1 MGREIKLDGGEIT
14 ILKKIGLSGSP
25 LFGKLLVDRIE
36 EMEKGEFL
44 DTLCGLIDQGYV
56 ISNKVNIRLMEDVEK
71 AFFRVN
77 SAHSKDL
84 QEAVNPS
91 RKRERERAERLRRRY
106 DEWCARAKCCGFG
119 PGSQPSRQ
127 ACSPPDASRRLIMSG
142 FAGSR

>member
-56 ISNKVNIRLMEDVEK
+56 ISNKVNVRLMEDVEK

-77 SAHSKDL
+77 PAHSKDL

-91 RKRERERAERLRRRY
+91 RKRERERAERLRRR
-106 DEWCARAKCCGFG
+106 
-119 PGSQPSRQ
+119 
-127 ACSPPDASRRLIMSG
+127 
-142 FAGSR
+142 